1 MTNKHV
7 SPEPDLTGEVA
18 PGVPTSVD
26 DAVDGD
32 SPPEE
37 MNATVK
43 WLLDEKNMPLTG
55 VDAQTG
61 RTVQS

>member
-1 MTNKHV
+1 MTNENV
-7 SPEPDLTGEVA
+7 SPEPDPTGPAAKGE
-18 PGVPTSVD
+18 PTSVD

-37 MNATVK
+37 LDATVR

>member
-1 MTNKHV
+1 MTNEHV
-7 SPEPDLTGEVA
+7 SPEPDATEVV

-26 DAVDGD
+26 DATDGD

-37 MNATVK
+37 IAATVQ
-43 WLLDEKNMPLTG
+43 WLVDEKNMPLTG

-61 RTVQS
+61 RPVQS